1 MSNTEYHNENKQSTR
16 KRVLKSTTSNSSEFG
31 STMKKRPSSKSTSR
45 SKRKE
50 YIKLEVKPSLPNNI
64 PGHQIKNVQLINKS

>member
-1 MSNTEYHNENKQSTR
+1 
-16 KRVLKSTTSNSSEFG
+16 
-31 STMKKRPSSKSTSR
+31 MKKRPSSKSTSR

-64 PGHQIKNVQLINKS
+64 SGHQIKNVQSINKS